1 MLGKSIRRSEDSR
14 LLSGS
19 GRFVSNLQFPNM
31 IHSAVL
37 RSPYAAARVKEI
49 KTDVAREI
57 PGVIA
62 VWTFSD
68 LADVLKPIPQ
78 VAPHPSL
85 HPRTAFALVRD
96 VVHHEGEP
104 VAVVAAKTRTI
115 CREALRA
122 IEVSYEPLPVVLD
135 AEMGLS
141 GAARVYEDL
150 PDNIAARFGQEAG
163 NVAAALTDCDC
174 VITERFT
181 IGRVSSQAMETRAVV
196 ARFEPNSS
204 AARLTVWSN
213 TQSPHLLRALLSQQV
228 GLPRHDIRV
237 IAPDIGGGFGVKNR
251 YYPEHTLVPLLAMRL
266 RQTVK
271 WVESRRESFLA
282 TYHGREQIHEAT
294 LGLDASGRIRAM
306 RDRILYDQGAYV
318 TLGIVVPHIT
328 TISVPGPYR
337 IPNFQV
343 ECTAV
348 YTHKAPSV
356 PYRGAGKPQ
365 ACFVMERMLDAAAA
379 KLRIDPVE
387 IRRRNLLQP
396 EDFPYDTGLKDVD
409 NTRVLYDSGNYPKC
423 LQGVLDLIGHSSFDE
438 EKRNAAADGR
448 KLGIGVS
455 CFIEMTGR
463 GPYESAQV
471 RVDPGGRIVLSTGL
485 SSQGQSHETTL
496 AQVCADILDVEPSTI
511 HVQLGDTS
519 IIPLGIGVYAARSA
533 VMAGNAVAMAAAA
546 IREKAIKAAAAM
558 LRLPPEAVEYSGGKI
573 RELAEPHRALALGE
587 VAGALNSPALIFPFP
602 PDIDPGLEALRFY
615 KSTTPA
621 YSNGAYAVVVEVDP
635 ETGYVKILRHAL
647 VHDCGNLINPA
658 VVETQMT
665 GGIAQGIGA
674 SLFEEL
680 HYDRDGRVL
689 NPSLDTYLL
698 PRASEIPTLI
708 QSHLVTPSPFNP
720 LGVKGVG
727 EGGTIPVAPALAA
740 AIENALGTGVRMMD
754 VPMTPPRVLAVSRLA
769 GDEWNRREGNSGA
782 DFQEHSKVT

>member
-1 MLGKSIRRSEDSR
+1 MLGKSIRRSEDTR

-19 GRFVSNLQFPNM
+19 GRYVSNLLLPHM
-31 IHSAVL
+31 IHAAIL
-37 RSPYAAARVKEI
+37 RSPHAAARIKEI
-49 KTDVAREI
+49 QTAESRKI
-57 PGVIA
+57 PGVLA

-85 HPRTAFALVRD
+85 RPRMAFALVKD
-96 VVHHEGEP
+96 VVHHQGEP
-104 VAVVAAKTRTI
+104 VAVVAAETHAA
-115 CREALRA
+115 CRDAWRA
-122 IEVSYEPLPVVLD
+122 IEVSYETMPVVLD
-135 AEMGLS
+135 AEVGLS
-141 GAARVYEDL
+141 GLPRVHEDL
-150 PDNIAARFGQEAG
+150 PDNVAAHFEQQTGD
-163 NVAAALTDCDC
+163 VAAALADSDC
-174 VITERFT
+174 VVTERFS

-196 ARFEPNSS
+196 ARFEPNTS
-204 AARLTVWSN
+204 AARLTVWCN
-213 TQSPHLLRALLSQQV
+213 TQSPHLTRALLSQQV

-251 YYPEHTLVPLLAMRL
+251 YYPENTLIPLLAMRL
-266 RQTVK
+266 GRTVK
-271 WVESRRESFLA
+271 WVETRRESFHS
-282 TYHGREQIHEAT
+282 TYQGREQIHEAT
-294 LGLDASGRIRAM
+294 LGLDATGRIRAM

-318 TLGIVVPHIT
+318 PLGIVVPHIT
-328 TISVPGPYR
+328 SISVPGPYR
-337 IPNFQV
+337 VPNYQV

-379 KLRIDPVE
+379 KLGIDPVE

-409 NTRVLYDSGNYPKC
+409 NTQVLYDSGNYPKC
-423 LQGVLDLIGHSSFDE
+423 LQGVLDLIGQSSFDQ
-438 EKRNAAADGR
+438 EKRNAAAAGR
-448 KLGIGVS
+448 KLGLGVS

-463 GPYESAQV
+463 GPYESALV
-471 RVDPGGRIVLSTGL
+471 RVDPGGRIVLTTGL

-496 AQVCADILDVEPSTI
+496 AQVCADSLEVEPSTI

-519 IIPLGIGVYAARSA
+519 SIPLGIGVYAARSA
-533 VMAGNAVAMAAAA
+533 VMAGNAVAMASAA
-546 IREKAIKAAAAM
+546 IREKAVKAAAAM
-558 LRLPPEAVEYSGGKI
+558 LRLPSEAVEYSGGKV
-573 RELAEPHRALALGE
+573 REIAEPHRTLALGE
-587 VAGALNSPALIFPFP
+587 IAGALNSPALIFPFP

-615 KSTTPA
+615 RSMKPA
-621 YSNGAYAVVVEVDP
+621 YSNGAYAVVVDVDA
-635 ETGYVKILRHAL
+635 ETGYVRIVRHAL

-698 PRASEIPTLI
+698 PRATEIPTLK
-708 QSHLVTPSPFNP
+708 QSHVITPSPFNP
-720 LGVKGVG
+720 LGVKGAG
-727 EGGTIPVAPALAA
+727 EGGTIPVA
-740 AIENALGTGVRMMD
+740 
-754 VPMTPPRVLAVSRLA
+754 S
-769 GDEWNRREGNSGA
+769 
-782 DFQEHSKVT
+782 

>member
-1 MLGKSIRRSEDSR
+1 MA
-14 LLSGS
+14 
-19 GRFVSNLQFPNM
+19 FP
-31 IHSAVL
+31 L
-37 RSPYAAARVKEI
+37 VK
-49 KTDVAREI
+49 
-57 PGVIA
+57 
-62 VWTFSD
+62 
-68 LADVLKPIPQ
+68 
-78 VAPHPSL
+78 
-85 HPRTAFALVRD
+85 D

-104 VAVVAAKTRTI
+104 VAIVAAETRAA
-115 CREALRA
+115 CRDALRA
-122 IEVSYEPLPVVLD
+122 IEVSYEPLPVVLN
-135 AEMGLS
+135 AEMGMS
-141 GAARVYEDL
+141 GSAKVHEDL
-150 PDNIAARFGQEAG
+150 PDNVAAQFGQETG
-163 NVAAALTDCDC
+163 NVAAALAECDC

-204 AARLTVWSN
+204 TARLTVWTN
-213 TQSPHLLRALLSQQV
+213 TQSPHFTRGLLSQQV

-251 YYPEHTLVPLLAMRL
+251 YYPEHTLIPLLAMRL
-266 RQTVK
+266 RRTVK

-328 TISVPGPYR
+328 SISVPGPYR
-337 IPNFQV
+337 VPNYQV
-343 ECTAV
+343 DCICV

-379 KLRIDPVE
+379 RLRIDPVE

-409 NTRVLYDSGNYPKC
+409 NTQVLYDSGNYPKC
-423 LQGVLDLIGHSSFDE
+423 LQGVLDLIGHSSFDQ

-455 CFIEMTGR
+455 YFIEMTGR
-463 GPYESAQV
+463 GPYESALV
-471 RVDPGGRIVLSTGL
+471 RVDPGGRVVLTTGL

-496 AQVCADILDVEPSTI
+496 AQVCADCLQVEPSAI

-519 IIPLGIGVYAARSA
+519 SIPLAIGVYAARSA
-533 VMAGNAVAMAAAA
+533 VMAGNAVAMASAA
-546 IREKAIKAAAAM
+546 IREKAVKAAAAM
-558 LRLPPEAVEYSGGKI
+558 LRVPPEALEYSGGKV
-573 RELAEPHRALALGE
+573 RELAEPHRSLALGE
-587 VAGALNSPALIFPFP
+587 IAGALNSPALVFPFP
-602 PDIDPGLEALRFY
+602 PEIDPGLEALRFY
-615 KSTTPA
+615 RSTKPA
-621 YSNGAYAVVVEVDP
+621 YSNGAYAVVVEVDA
-635 ETGYVKILRHAL
+635 ETGYVKVVRHAL

-680 HYDRDGRVL
+680 HYDGAGRVL
-689 NPSLDTYLL
+689 NASLDTYLL
-698 PRASEIPTLI
+698 PRATEIPTLQ
-708 QSHLVTPSPFNP
+708 QSHFVTPSPFNP

-727 EGGTIPVAPALAA
+727 EGGTIPVASALAA
-740 AIENALGTGVRMMD
+740 AIEDALGISGRITH
-754 VPMTPPRVLAVSRLA
+754 VPMTPPRVLSVIRTTPDESNRTGRMPA
-769 GDEWNRREGNSGA
+769 GL
-782 DFQEHSKVT
+782 QEAATVK

>member
-1 MLGKSIRRSEDSR
+1 MLGKSIPRFEDSR
-14 LLSGS
+14 LLSGA
-19 GRFVSNLQFPNM
+19 GRFVSNLQLPNM
-31 IHSAVL
+31 VYAAVL
-37 RSPYAAARVKEI
+37 RSPYAAARIQEI
-49 KTDVAREI
+49 QTAEARKM
-57 PGVIA
+57 PGVLA

-68 LADVLKPIPQ
+68 LADVLKSIPQ

-85 HPRTAFALVRD
+85 HSRTPFALVKD

-104 VAVVAAKTRTI
+104 VAVVAAETRAA

-122 IEVSYEPLPVVLD
+122 IEVSYEPLPVVVN
-135 AEMGLS
+135 AEMGIS
-141 GAARVYEDL
+141 GAAKVHEDL
-150 PDNIAARFGQEAG
+150 PDNVAAQFGQKTG
-163 NVAAALTDCDC
+163 DVAAALADCDC

-181 IGRVSSQAMETRAVV
+181 IGRVSSQAMEARAVM
-196 ARFEPNSS
+196 AKFEPNSS
-204 AARLTVWSN
+204 TARLTVWTN

-251 YYPEHTLVPLLAMRL
+251 YYPEHTLIPLLAMRL
-266 RQTVK
+266 GQPVK

-306 RDRILYDQGAYV
+306 RNRILYDQGAYV

-337 IPNFQV
+337 VPNYQV

-365 ACFVMERMLDAAAA
+365 ACFVMERMLDLAAG
-379 KLRIDPVE
+379 KLRIDPAE

-409 NTRVLYDSGNYPKC
+409 NTQVLYDSGNYPKC
-423 LQGVLDLIGHSSFDE
+423 LQGVLDLIGHSSFDQ
-438 EKRNAAADGR
+438 EKKNAAAAGR
-448 KLGIGVS
+448 KIGIGVS

-463 GPYESAQV
+463 GPYESALV

-496 AQVCADILDVEPSTI
+496 AQVCADALEVEPSTI

-519 IIPLGIGVYAARSA
+519 IIPLAIGVYAARSA
-533 VMAGNAVAMAAAA
+533 VMAGNAVAMAAAG
-546 IREKAIKAAAAM
+546 IREKVVKAAAAM
-558 LRLPPEAVEYSGGKI
+558 LRLPPDAVEYSGGKV
-573 RELAEPHRALALGE
+573 RELAEPHRSLALGE
-587 VAGALNSPALIFPFP
+587 IAGALNSPALIFPFP

-615 KSTTPA
+615 KSTKPA
-621 YSNGAYAVVVEVDP
+621 YSNGAYAVVVEVDA
-635 ETGYVKILRHAL
+635 ETGYVRVVRHAL

-665 GGIAQGIGA
+665 GGVAQGIGA

-689 NPSLDTYLL
+689 NTSLDTYLL
-698 PRASEIPTLI
+698 PRATDIPSLR
-708 QSHLVTPSPFNP
+708 QSHITTPSPFNP

-740 AIENALGTGVRMMD
+740 AIENALGVGMKITH
-754 VPMTPPRVLAVSRLA
+754 VPMTPPRVLCVSRA
-769 GDEWNRREGNSGA
+769 ADEERN
-782 DFQEHSKVT
+782 

>member
-1 MLGKSIRRSEDSR
+1 MLGKSIPRFEDSR
-14 LLSGS
+14 LLSGA
-19 GRFVSNLQFPNM
+19 GRFVSNLQLPNM
-31 IHSAVL
+31 VYAAVL
-37 RSPYAAARVKEI
+37 RSPYAAARIQEI
-49 KTDVAREI
+49 QTAEARKM
-57 PGVIA
+57 PGVLA

-68 LADVLKPIPQ
+68 LADVLKSIPQ

-85 HPRTAFALVRD
+85 HARTPFALVKD

-104 VAVVAAKTRTI
+104 VAVVAAETRAA

-122 IEVSYEPLPVVLD
+122 IEVSYEPLPVVVN
-135 AEMGLS
+135 AEMGIS
-141 GAARVYEDL
+141 GAAKVHEDL
-150 PDNIAARFGQEAG
+150 PDNVAAQFGQKTG
-163 NVAAALTDCDC
+163 DVAAALADCDC

-181 IGRVSSQAMETRAVV
+181 IGRVSSQAMETRAVM
-196 ARFEPNSS
+196 AKFEPNSS
-204 AARLTVWSN
+204 TARLTVWTN
-213 TQSPHLLRALLSQQV
+213 TQSPHLSRALLSQQV

-251 YYPEHTLVPLLAMRL
+251 YYPEHTLIPLLAMRL
-266 RQTVK
+266 GQPVK

-306 RDRILYDQGAYV
+306 RNRILYDQGAYV

-337 IPNFQV
+337 VPNYQV

-365 ACFVMERMLDAAAA
+365 ACFVMERMLDLAAG
-379 KLRIDPVE
+379 KLRIDPAE

-409 NTRVLYDSGNYPKC
+409 NTQVLYDSGNYPKC
-423 LQGVLDLIGHSSFDE
+423 LQGVLDLIGHSSFDQ
-438 EKRNAAADGR
+438 EKKNAAAAGR
-448 KLGIGVS
+448 KIGIGVS

-463 GPYESAQV
+463 GPYESALV

-496 AQVCADILDVEPSTI
+496 AQVCADALEVEPSTI

-519 IIPLGIGVYAARSA
+519 IIPLAIGVYAARSA
-533 VMAGNAVAMAAAA
+533 VMAGNAVAMAAAG
-546 IREKAIKAAAAM
+546 IREKVVKAAAAM
-558 LRLPPEAVEYSGGKI
+558 LRLPPDAVEYSGGKV
-573 RELAEPHRALALGE
+573 RELAEPHRSLALGE
-587 VAGALNSPALIFPFP
+587 IAGALNSPALIFPFP

-615 KSTTPA
+615 KSTKPA
-621 YSNGAYAVVVEVDP
+621 YSNGAYAVVVEVDA
-635 ETGYVKILRHAL
+635 ETGYVRVVRHAL

-665 GGIAQGIGA
+665 GGVAQGIGA

-689 NPSLDTYLL
+689 NTSLDTYLL
-698 PRASEIPTLI
+698 PRATDIPSLR
-708 QSHLVTPSPFNP
+708 QSHITTPSPFNP

-740 AIENALGTGVRMMD
+740 AIENALGVGMKITH
-754 VPMTPPRVLAVSRLA
+754 VPMTPPRVLCVSRA
-769 GDEWNRREGNSGA
+769 ADEERNRA
-782 DFQEHSKVT
+782 WDTAAVFQEASKAT

>member
-1 MLGKSIRRSEDSR
+1 MLGKSIPRFEDSR
-14 LLSGS
+14 LLSGA
-19 GRFVSNLQFPNM
+19 GRFVSNLQLPNM
-31 IHSAVL
+31 VYAAVL
-37 RSPYAAARVKEI
+37 RSPYAAARIQEI
-49 KTDVAREI
+49 QTAEARKM
-57 PGVIA
+57 PGVLA

-68 LADVLKPIPQ
+68 LADVLKSIPQ

-85 HPRTAFALVRD
+85 HSRTPFALVKD

-104 VAVVAAKTRTI
+104 VAVVAAETRAA

-122 IEVSYEPLPVVLD
+122 IEVSYEPLPVVVN
-135 AEMGLS
+135 AEMGIS
-141 GAARVYEDL
+141 GAAKVHEDL
-150 PDNIAARFGQEAG
+150 PDNVAAQFGQKTG
-163 NVAAALTDCDC
+163 DVAAALADCDC

-181 IGRVSSQAMETRAVV
+181 IGRVSSQAMEARAVM
-196 ARFEPNSS
+196 AKFEPNSS
-204 AARLTVWSN
+204 TARLTVWTN
-213 TQSPHLLRALLSQQV
+213 TQSPHLSRALLSQQV

-251 YYPEHTLVPLLAMRL
+251 YYPEHTLIPLLAMRL
-266 RQTVK
+266 GQPVK

-306 RDRILYDQGAYV
+306 RNRILYDQGAYV

-337 IPNFQV
+337 VPNYQV

-365 ACFVMERMLDAAAA
+365 ACFVMERMLDLAAG
-379 KLRIDPVE
+379 KLRIDPAE

-409 NTRVLYDSGNYPKC
+409 NTQVLYDSGNYPKC
-423 LQGVLDLIGHSSFDE
+423 LQGVLDLIGHSSFDQ
-438 EKRNAAADGR
+438 EKKNAAAAGR
-448 KLGIGVS
+448 KIGIGVS

-463 GPYESAQV
+463 GPYESALV

-496 AQVCADILDVEPSTI
+496 AQVCADALEVEPSTI

-519 IIPLGIGVYAARSA
+519 IIPLAIGVYAARSA
-533 VMAGNAVAMAAAA
+533 VMAGNAVAMAAAG
-546 IREKAIKAAAAM
+546 IREKVVKAAAAM
-558 LRLPPEAVEYSGGKI
+558 LRLPPDAVEYSGGKV
-573 RELAEPHRALALGE
+573 RELAEPHRSLALGE
-587 VAGALNSPALIFPFP
+587 IAGALNSPALIFPFP

-615 KSTTPA
+615 KSTKPA
-621 YSNGAYAVVVEVDP
+621 YSNGAYAVVVEVDA
-635 ETGYVKILRHAL
+635 ETGYVRVVRHAL

-665 GGIAQGIGA
+665 GGVAQGIGA

-689 NPSLDTYLL
+689 NTSLDTYLL
-698 PRASEIPTLI
+698 PRATDIPSLR
-708 QSHLVTPSPFNP
+708 QSHITTPSPFNP

-740 AIENALGTGVRMMD
+740 AIENALGVGMKITH
-754 VPMTPPRVLAVSRLA
+754 VPMTPPRVLCVSRAADEERNRA
-769 GDEWNRREGNSGA
+769 GDTA
-782 DFQEHSKVT
+782 AVFQEASKAT

>member
-1 MLGKSIRRSEDSR
+1 MLGKSIPRFEDSR
-14 LLSGS
+14 LLSGA
-19 GRFVSNLQFPNM
+19 GRYVSNLRLPNM
-31 IHSAVL
+31 VYAAVL
-37 RSPYAAARVKEI
+37 RSPHAAARIKEI
-49 KTDVAREI
+49 QTVEARKI
-57 PGVIA
+57 PGVLA
-62 VWTFSD
+62 VWTFAD

-85 HPRTAFALVRD
+85 RPRTPFPLVKD
-96 VVHHEGEP
+96 NVHHEGEP
-104 VAVVAAKTRTI
+104 VAVVAAETRAV

-122 IEVSYEPLPVVLD
+122 IEVTYEPLPAVLN
-135 AEMGLS
+135 AEVGMS
-141 GAARVYEDL
+141 GSARVHDDL
-150 PDNIAARFGQEAG
+150 PDNIAAQFGQETG
-163 NVAAALTDCDC
+163 DVSAALADCDC

-204 AARLTVWSN
+204 TARLTVWTN
-213 TQSPHLLRALLSQQV
+213 TQSPHLTRGLLSQQL

-251 YYPEHTLVPLLAMRL
+251 YYPEHTLIPLLAMRL
-266 RQTVK
+266 GQTVK

-282 TYHGREQIHEAT
+282 TYHGREQIHDAT

-343 ECTAV
+343 ECTCV

-396 EDFPYDTGLKDVD
+396 DDFPYDTGLKDVD
-409 NTRVLYDSGNYPKC
+409 NTQVRYDSGNYPKC
-423 LQGVLDLIGHSSFDE
+423 LGGVLDLIGHGSFDQ
-438 EKRNAAADGR
+438 EKRNAAVAGR
-448 KLGIGVS
+448 KLGIGIS

-463 GPYESAQV
+463 GPYESALV

-496 AQVCADILDVEPSTI
+496 AQVCADALEVEPSSI
-511 HVQLGDTS
+511 RVQLGDTS

-533 VMAGNAVAMAAAA
+533 VMAGNAVALASAAV
-546 IREKAIKAAAAM
+546 REKAVKAAAAM
-558 LRLPPEAVEYSGGKI
+558 LRLPPEAVEYAGGKV
-573 RELAEPHRALALGE
+573 REIAEPHRALALGE
-587 VAGALNSPALIFPFP
+587 IAGALNSPALVFPFP

-621 YSNGAYAVVVEVDP
+621 YSNGAYAVVVEVDA

-680 HYDRDGRVL
+680 HYDREGRVL
-689 NPSLDTYLL
+689 NAAFDTYLL
-698 PRASEIPTLI
+698 PRATDVPSLL
-708 QSHLVTPSPFNP
+708 QSHIVTPSPFNP

-740 AIENALGTGVRMMD
+740 AIENALGISGGITH
-754 VPMTPPRVLAVSRLA
+754 VPMTPPRVLSL
-769 GDEWNRREGNSGA
+769 SGA
-782 DFQEHSKVT
+782 TREDCSSTEETPVAFQETTKVT

>member
-1 MLGKSIRRSEDSR
+1 MLGKSIHRFEDSR
-14 LLSGS
+14 LLSGR
-19 GRFVSNLQFPNM
+19 GRYVSNLRLPNM
-31 IHSAVL
+31 VHAAVL
-37 RSPYAAARVKEI
+37 RSPHAAARIKEI
-49 KTDVAREI
+49 QTVEARKM
-57 PGVIA
+57 PGVLA
-62 VWTFSD
+62 VWTFAD

-85 HPRTAFALVRD
+85 RPRMAFPLVKD

-104 VAVVAAKTRTI
+104 VAIVAAETRAI
-115 CREALRA
+115 CREGLRA

-135 AEMGLS
+135 AEMGMS
-141 GAARVYEDL
+141 GSARVHEDL
-150 PDNIAARFGQEAG
+150 PDNVAAQFGQETG
-163 NVAAALTDCDC
+163 DVAVALANCDC
-174 VITERFT
+174 VLTERFT

-196 ARFEPNSS
+196 ARFEPDSS
-204 AARLTVWSN
+204 TARLTVWTN
-213 TQSPHLLRALLSQQV
+213 TQSPHLTRGLLSQQV

-251 YYPEHTLVPLLAMRL
+251 YYPEHTLIPLLAMRL
-266 RQTVK
+266 KQTVK

-282 TYHGREQIHEAT
+282 TYHGREQIHQAT

-306 RDRILYDQGAYV
+306 RVRMLYDQGAYV

-343 ECTAV
+343 ECTCV

-365 ACFVMERMLDAAAA
+365 ACFVMERMLDTAAA
-379 KLRIDPVE
+379 KLQIDPVE

-409 NTRVLYDSGNYPKC
+409 NTQVRYDSGNYPKC
-423 LQGVLDLIGHSSFDE
+423 LQEVLDLIGHGSFDQ
-438 EKRNAAADGR
+438 EKKNAAASGR

-455 CFIEMTGR
+455 CFIQMTGR
-463 GPYESAQV
+463 GPYESALV

-496 AQVCADILDVEPSTI
+496 AQVCAATLEVEPSTV

-519 IIPLGIGVYAARSA
+519 AIPLAIGVYAARSA
-533 VMAGNAVAMAAAA
+533 VMCGNAVAMAAAA
-546 IREKAIKAAAAM
+546 VREKVIKAAAAM
-558 LRLPPEAVEYSGGKI
+558 LRLPPEAVEYKSGKVT
-573 RELAEPHRALALGE
+573 ELAEPHRSLALGE

-602 PDIDPGLEALRFY
+602 PDIDPTLEALRFY
-615 KSTTPA
+615 RSSTPA
-621 YSNGAYAVVVEVDP
+621 YSNGAYAVVVEVDA

-680 HYDRDGRVL
+680 HYDRDARVL

-698 PRASEIPTLI
+698 PRATDIPTLR
-708 QSHLVTPSPFNP
+708 QSHIVTPSPFNP

-740 AIENALGTGVRMMD
+740 AIEDALGISGRITH
-754 VPMTPPRVLAVSRLA
+754 VPMTPPRVLSVIP
-769 GDEWNRREGNSGA
+769 
-782 DFQEHSKVT
+782 

>member
-1 MLGKSIRRSEDSR
+1 MLGKSIRRSEDTR
-14 LLSGS
+14 LLSGA
-19 GRFVSNLQFPNM
+19 GRFVSNLLLPDM
-31 IHSAVL
+31 VHAAIL
-37 RSPYAAARVKEI
+37 RSPHAAARIKEI
-49 KTDVAREI
+49 RTVEARKI

-85 HPRTAFALVRD
+85 RPRTPFPLVKD
-96 VVHHEGEP
+96 VVHHHGEP
-104 VAVVAAKTRTI
+104 VAVVAAKTRAA
-115 CREALRA
+115 CRDALRA

-135 AEMGLS
+135 AEVGLS
-141 GAARVYEDL
+141 GSTKVHEDL
-150 PDNIAARFGQEAG
+150 PDNVAAQFGQETG
-163 NVAAALTDCDC
+163 DVAAALADSDCI
-174 VITERFT
+174 ITERFM
-181 IGRVSSQAMETRAVV
+181 IGRVSSQAMETRAIV
-196 ARFEPNSS
+196 ARFEPNASV
-204 AARLTVWSN
+204 ARLTVWCN
-213 TQSPHLLRALLSQQV
+213 TQSPHLLRALMSQQV

-251 YYPEHTLVPLLAMRL
+251 YYPENTLIPLLAMRL
-266 RQTVK
+266 GQTVK

-294 LGLDASGRIRAM
+294 LGLDATGRIRAM

-328 TISVPGPYR
+328 SISVPGPYR
-337 IPNFQV
+337 VPNFQV

-365 ACFVMERMLDAAAA
+365 ACFVMDRMLDAAAA

-409 NTRVLYDSGNYPKC
+409 NTQVLYDSGNYPKC
-423 LQGVLDLIGHSSFDE
+423 LTGVLDLIGYSSFDR
-438 EKRNAAADGR
+438 EKNDAAAAGR

-463 GPYESAQV
+463 GPFESALV
-471 RVDPGGRIVLSTGL
+471 RVYPGGRFVLSTGL

-496 AQVCADILDVEPSTI
+496 AQVCADCLEVEPSTI
-511 HVQLGDTS
+511 HVLLGDTS
-519 IIPLGIGVYAARSA
+519 NIPLAIGVYAARSA
-533 VMAGNAVAMAAAA
+533 VMAGNAVAMASAA
-546 IREKAIKAAAAM
+546 IREKVVKAAAAM
-558 LRLPPEAVEYSGGKI
+558 LRVRPEAVDYSGGKV
-573 RELAEPHRALALGE
+573 RELAEPHRTLTLGE

-615 KSTTPA
+615 RSMKPA
-621 YSNGAYAVVVEVDP
+621 YSNGAYAVVVEVDA
-635 ETGYVKILRHAL
+635 ETGYVRIVRHAL

-689 NPSLDTYLL
+689 NASLDTYLL
-698 PRASEIPTLI
+698 PRATEIPTLK
-708 QSHLVTPSPFNP
+708 QSHVITPSPFNP

-727 EGGTIPVAPALAA
+727 EGGTIPVASALAA
-740 AIENALGTGVRMMD
+740 AIENALGISGRITH
-754 VPMTPPRVLAVSRLA
+754 VPMTPPRVLSAIRLA
-769 GDEWNRREGNSGA
+769 RE
-782 DFQEHSKVT
+782 FQDPIAAI

>member
-1 MLGKSIRRSEDSR
+1 MLGKSIQRSEDKR
-14 LLSGS
+14 LLSGG
-19 GRFVSNLQFPNM
+19 GRYVSNLHLPNM
-31 IHSAVL
+31 VHAAVL
-37 RSPYAAARVKEI
+37 RSPHASARIKEI
-49 KTDVAREI
+49 RTAEARKL
-57 PGVIA
+57 PGVLA

-85 HPRTAFALVRD
+85 RPRTPFPLVKD
-96 VVHHEGEP
+96 VVHHQGEP
-104 VAVVAAKTRTI
+104 VAIVAAETRAL
-115 CREALRA
+115 CHEALRA
-122 IEVSYEPLPVVLD
+122 IDVTYEPMPVVLD
-135 AEMGLS
+135 AEAGLS
-141 GAARVYEDL
+141 GSARVHEDL
-150 PDNIAARFGQEAG
+150 SDNIAAQFGQETG
-163 NVAAALTDCDC
+163 DVAAALADSDY

-196 ARFEPNSS
+196 ARFEPNASV
-204 AARLTVWSN
+204 ARLTVWCN
-213 TQSPHLLRALLSQQV
+213 TQSPHLTRGLLSQQV

-251 YYPEHTLVPLLAMRL
+251 YYPENTLIPLLAMRL
-266 RQTVK
+266 GQTVK
-271 WVESRRESFLA
+271 WVESRRESFLS
-282 TYHGREQIHEAT
+282 TYHGREQIHEVT
-294 LGLDASGRIRAM
+294 LGLDATGRIRAM
-306 RDRILYDQGAYV
+306 RDRILYDQGAYI

-337 IPNFQV
+337 VPNFQV
-343 ECTAV
+343 ECIAV

-365 ACFVMERMLDAAAA
+365 ACFVMERMLDAAAS
-379 KLRIDPVE
+379 KLEIDPVE

-409 NTRVLYDSGNYPKC
+409 NTQVLYDSGNYPKC
-423 LQGVLDLIGHSSFDE
+423 LEGVLDLIGHGSFDQ
-438 EKRNAAADGR
+438 EKRDAELAGR

-463 GPYESAQV
+463 GPYESALV
-471 RVDPGGRIVLSTGL
+471 RVDPGGRIVLSAGI

-496 AQVCADILDVEPSTI
+496 AQVCADSLQVEPSAI

-519 IIPLGIGVYAARSA
+519 IIPLSIGVYAARSA
-533 VMAGNAVAMAAAA
+533 VMAGNAVAMASAA
-546 IREKAIKAAAAM
+546 IREKAVKAAAAM
-558 LRLPPEAVEYSGGKI
+558 LRLPPAAVEYSGGKV
-573 RELAEPHRALALGE
+573 REIAEPHRTLALGE
-587 VAGALNSPALIFPFP
+587 IAGALNSPGLVFPFP

-615 KSTTPA
+615 KSTKPA
-621 YSNGAYAVVVEVDP
+621 YSNGAYAVVVEVDA
-635 ETGYVKILRHAL
+635 ETGYVKIVRHAL

-680 HYDRDGRVL
+680 HYDGNGRVL
-689 NPSLDTYLL
+689 NASLDTYLL
-698 PRASEIPTLI
+698 PRATEIPSLK
-708 QSHLVTPSPFNP
+708 QSHMVTPSPFNP

-740 AIENALGTGVRMMD
+740 AIENALGIGVQITH
-754 VPMTPPRVLAVSRLA
+754 VPMTPPRVLCVIRA
-769 GDEWNRREGNSGA
+769 GGEKSI
-782 DFQEHSKVT
+782 QPEHSPSLQEATKAD

>member
-1 MLGKSIRRSEDSR
+1 MLGKSIPRFEDSR
-14 LLSGS
+14 LLSGA
-19 GRFVSNLQFPNM
+19 GRYVSNLRLPNM
-31 IHSAVL
+31 VYAAVL
-37 RSPYAAARVKEI
+37 RSPHAAARIKEI
-49 KTDVAREI
+49 QTVEARKI
-57 PGVIA
+57 PGVLA
-62 VWTFSD
+62 VWTFAD

-85 HPRTAFALVRD
+85 RPRTPFPLVKD
-96 VVHHEGEP
+96 NVHHEGEP
-104 VAVVAAKTRTI
+104 VAVVAAETRAV

-122 IEVSYEPLPVVLD
+122 IEVTYEPLPAVLN
-135 AEMGLS
+135 AEVGMS
-141 GAARVYEDL
+141 GSARVHDDL
-150 PDNIAARFGQEAG
+150 PDNIAAQFGQETG
-163 NVAAALTDCDC
+163 DVSAALADCDC

-204 AARLTVWSN
+204 TARLTVWTN
-213 TQSPHLLRALLSQQV
+213 TQSPHLTRGLLSQQL

-251 YYPEHTLVPLLAMRL
+251 YYPEHTLIPLLAMRL
-266 RQTVK
+266 GQTVK

-343 ECTAV
+343 ECTCV

-396 EDFPYDTGLKDVD
+396 DDFPYDTGLKDVD
-409 NTRVLYDSGNYPKC
+409 NTQVRYDSGNYPKC
-423 LQGVLDLIGHSSFDE
+423 LGGVLDLIGHGSFDQ
-438 EKRNAAADGR
+438 EKRNAAVAGR
-448 KLGIGVS
+448 KLGIGIS

-463 GPYESAQV
+463 GPYESALV

-496 AQVCADILDVEPSTI
+496 AQVCADALEVEPSSI
-511 HVQLGDTS
+511 RVQLGDTS

-533 VMAGNAVAMAAAA
+533 VMAGNAVALASAAV
-546 IREKAIKAAAAM
+546 REKAVKAAAAM
-558 LRLPPEAVEYSGGKI
+558 LRLPPEAVEYAGGKV
-573 RELAEPHRALALGE
+573 REIAEPHRALALGE
-587 VAGALNSPALIFPFP
+587 IAGALNSPALVFPFP

-621 YSNGAYAVVVEVDP
+621 YSNGAYAVVVEVDA

-680 HYDRDGRVL
+680 HYDREGRVL
-689 NPSLDTYLL
+689 NAALDTYLL
-698 PRASEIPTLI
+698 PRATDVPSLL
-708 QSHLVTPSPFNP
+708 QSHIVTPSPFNP

-740 AIENALGTGVRMMD
+740 AIENALGISGGITH
-754 VPMTPPRVLAVSRLA
+754 VPMTPPRVLSL
-769 GDEWNRREGNSGA
+769 SGA
-782 DFQEHSKVT
+782 TREDCSSTEETPVAFQETTKVT

>member
-1 MLGKSIRRSEDSR
+1 MLGKSIHRFEDSR
-14 LLSGS
+14 LLSGA
-19 GRFVSNLQFPNM
+19 GRYVSNLRLPDM
-31 IHSAVL
+31 VHAAVL
-37 RSPYAAARVKEI
+37 RSPHAAARIKEI
-49 KTDVAREI
+49 QTGEARKM
-57 PGVIA
+57 PGVLA

-78 VAPHPSL
+78 VAPHSSL
-85 HPRTAFALVRD
+85 RPRMAFPLVKD

-104 VAVVAAKTRTI
+104 VAVVAAETRAA
-115 CREALRA
+115 CREAVRA
-122 IEVSYEPLPVVLD
+122 IQVTYEPMPVVLD
-135 AEMGLS
+135 AELGMS
-141 GAARVYEDL
+141 GSAKVHEDL
-150 PDNIAARFGQEAG
+150 PDNVAAQFGQETG
-163 NVAAALTDCDC
+163 NVAAALADCDC
-174 VITERFT
+174 VIKERFT
-181 IGRVSSQAMETRAVV
+181 IGRVSSQAMETRAVI

-204 AARLTVWSN
+204 TARLTVWTN
-213 TQSPHLLRALLSQQV
+213 TQSPHLTRGLLSQQV

-251 YYPEHTLVPLLAMRL
+251 YYPEHTLIPLLAMRL
-266 RQTVK
+266 GRTVK

-282 TYHGREQIHEAT
+282 TYHGREQIHQAT

-337 IPNFQV
+337 VPNFQV
-343 ECTAV
+343 DCTAV

-409 NTRVLYDSGNYPKC
+409 NTQVLYDSGNYPKC
-423 LQGVLDLIGHSSFDE
+423 LQGVLDLIGHSSFVE
-438 EKRNAAADGR
+438 EKRNAAASGR
-448 KLGIGVS
+448 MLGIGVS

-463 GPYESAQV
+463 GPYESALV
-471 RVDPGGRIVLSTGL
+471 RVDPGGRIVLTTGL

-496 AQVCADILDVEPSTI
+496 AQVCADALEVEPSTI

-519 IIPLGIGVYAARSA
+519 SIPLAIGVYAARSA

-546 IREKAIKAAAAM
+546 IREKVVKAAAAM
-558 LRLPPEAVEYSGGKI
+558 LRLRPEAVEYSGGKV
-573 RELAEPHRALALGE
+573 RELAEPHRSLALGE
-587 VAGALNSPALIFPFP
+587 VAGALNSPGLIFPFP

-615 KSTTPA
+615 RSMKPA
-621 YSNGAYAVVVEVDP
+621 YSNGAYAVVVEIDV
-635 ETGYVKILRHAL
+635 ETGYVKIVRHAL

-689 NPSLDTYLL
+689 NASLDTYLL
-698 PRASEIPTLI
+698 PRATDIPTLQ
-708 QSHLVTPSPFNP
+708 QSHIVTPSPFNP

-740 AIENALGTGVRMMD
+740 AIENALGISGRITR
-754 VPMTPPRVLAVSRLA
+754 VPMTPPRVLSVIRTTL
-769 GDEWNRREGNSGA
+769 DEGNRTEDAPA
-782 DFQEHSKVT
+782 DFQEATKAT

>member
-1 MLGKSIRRSEDSR
+1 MLGKSIPRFEDSR
-14 LLSGS
+14 LLSGA
-19 GRFVSNLQFPNM
+19 GRFVSNLQLPNM
-31 IHSAVL
+31 VYAAVL
-37 RSPYAAARVKEI
+37 RSPYAAARIQEI
-49 KTDVAREI
+49 QTAEARKM
-57 PGVIA
+57 PGVLA

-68 LADVLKPIPQ
+68 LADVLKSIPQ

-85 HPRTAFALVRD
+85 HARTPFALVKD

-104 VAVVAAKTRTI
+104 VAVVAAETRAA

-122 IEVSYEPLPVVLD
+122 IEVSYEPLPVVVN
-135 AEMGLS
+135 AEMGIS
-141 GAARVYEDL
+141 GAAKVHEDL
-150 PDNIAARFGQEAG
+150 PDNVAAQFGQKTG
-163 NVAAALTDCDC
+163 DVAAALADCDC

-181 IGRVSSQAMETRAVV
+181 IGRVSSQAMETRAVM
-196 ARFEPNSS
+196 AKFEPNSS
-204 AARLTVWSN
+204 TARLTVWTN
-213 TQSPHLLRALLSQQV
+213 TQSPHLSRALLSQQV

-251 YYPEHTLVPLLAMRL
+251 YYPEHTLIPLLAMRL
-266 RQTVK
+266 GQPVK

-306 RDRILYDQGAYV
+306 RNRILYDQGAYV

-337 IPNFQV
+337 VPNYQV

-365 ACFVMERMLDAAAA
+365 ACFVMERMLDLAAG
-379 KLRIDPVE
+379 KLRIDPAE

-409 NTRVLYDSGNYPKC
+409 NTQVLYDSGNYPKC
-423 LQGVLDLIGHSSFDE
+423 LQGVLDLIGHSSFDQ
-438 EKRNAAADGR
+438 EKKNAAAAGR
-448 KLGIGVS
+448 KIGIGVS

-463 GPYESAQV
+463 GPYESALV

-496 AQVCADILDVEPSTI
+496 AQVCADALEVEPSTI

-519 IIPLGIGVYAARSA
+519 IIPLAIGVYAARSA
-533 VMAGNAVAMAAAA
+533 VMAGNAVAMAAAG
-546 IREKAIKAAAAM
+546 IREKVVKAAAAM
-558 LRLPPEAVEYSGGKI
+558 LRLPPDAVEYSGGKV
-573 RELAEPHRALALGE
+573 RELAEPHRSLALGE
-587 VAGALNSPALIFPFP
+587 IAGALNSPALIFPFP

-615 KSTTPA
+615 KSTKPA
-621 YSNGAYAVVVEVDP
+621 YSNGAYAVVVEVDA
-635 ETGYVKILRHAL
+635 ETGYVRVVRHAL

-665 GGIAQGIGA
+665 GGVAQGIGA

-689 NPSLDTYLL
+689 NTSLDTYLL
-698 PRASEIPTLI
+698 PRATDIPSLR
-708 QSHLVTPSPFNP
+708 QSHITTPSPFNP

-740 AIENALGTGVRMMD
+740 AIENALGVGMKITH
-754 VPMTPPRVLAVSRLA
+754 VPMTPPRVLCVSRAADEERNRA
-769 GDEWNRREGNSGA
+769 GDTA
-782 DFQEHSKVT
+782 AVFQEASKAT